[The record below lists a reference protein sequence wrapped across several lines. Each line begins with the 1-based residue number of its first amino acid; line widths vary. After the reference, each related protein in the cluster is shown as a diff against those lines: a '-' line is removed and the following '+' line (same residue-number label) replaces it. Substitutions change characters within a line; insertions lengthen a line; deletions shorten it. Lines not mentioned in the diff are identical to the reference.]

1 MILLNAKDLRRSF
14 GDVTL
19 FDNVSFNID
28 SADKIGLVGINGAG
42 KSTLFKILTGEQ
54 RCDDGELY
62 KSRELKIGYLDQY
75 ACNQSDKTVYEE
87 TLSVFE
93 EILKIEKQLE
103 EIQGDIEIEN
113 GDVTKLINRQN
124 QLSEKYQYL
133 GGFYYKNR
141 VKSALMGLGFTE
153 NELDLPVSSLSGG
166 QKTRVSL
173 TKILLS
179 DSNLLLLDEPTN
191 HLDIQS
197 VEWLEEYLKNFKGAV
212 LIISHDRYF
221 LDRVT
226 NRTFEIDNGKLYS
239 QNGNY
244 SFYIKQREIEKLT
257 EQRKYQNIS
266 KEIERLEGVVEQQ
279 RRWNREKNIKTAESK
294 LKVIDK
300 LKEELVEPSE
310 TLSETTFT
318 FRAEPGGGDISL
330 VTENLSKGFDNKT
343 LFKNCNMFIKRGE
356 KVFLLGPN
364 GCGKTT
370 LLKTIMGIYQADSG
384 SYAIGANTHV
394 GYYDQI
400 QENLNMN
407 KTVIDELWDEYPK
420 LTQTQI
426 RNALAVF
433 LFRGEDVFK
442 EISKLSGGERARV
455 ELAKLILKR
464 VNFLI
469 MDEPTNH
476 MDIQSKEALEK
487 ALLEYDGTMLI
498 VSHDRYFINKLAD
511 KIYYMDDDGVI
522 CYDGDYDYFQSK
534 HQNKSENALEEK
546 KVTSSK
552 LNYQEQKR
560 IESEK
565 RKRQTKIKKCE
576 EDISNTE
583 KKIETLS
590 EELQDPKIASDFEK
604 AFEISNNINELNEH
618 LEELYELWEEL
629 NSEEI

>member
-1 MILLNAKDLRRSF
+1 MILLNAKDLCRNF

-54 RCDDGELY
+54 KSDNGELF
-62 KSRELKIGYLDQY
+62 KSKDLKIGYLDQY
-75 ACNQSDKTVYEE
+75 ACNESEKTVYDE

-93 EILKIEKQLE
+93 DLLKIEKQLE

-113 GDVTKLINRQN
+113 GDVTKLVNRQHE
-124 QLSEKYQYL
+124 LSEKYSEM

-141 VKSALMGLGFTE
+141 VKSTLLGLGFSE
-153 NELDLPVSSLSGG
+153 DELDLSVSSLSGG

-191 HLDIQS
+191 HLDIKS
-197 VEWLEEYLKNFKGAV
+197 VEWLEEYLRNFKGAV

-226 NRTFEIDNGKLYS
+226 NKTFEIENGKLYS

-244 SFYIKQREIEKLT
+244 SFYKKQREIEKLT
-257 EQRKYQNIS
+257 EERKYQNTA
-266 KEIERLEGVVEQQ
+266 KEIERLEGIVEQQ

-294 LKVIDK
+294 LKVIEK
-300 LKEELVEPSE
+300 LKEELVKPEE
-310 TLSETTFT
+310 TLSETTFS
-318 FRAEPGGGDISL
+318 FKAEPGGGDIAL
-330 VTENLSKGFDNKT
+330 ITENLSKGFDNKS
-343 LFKNCNMFIKRGE
+343 LFENCDMFIKRGE

-370 LLKTIMGIYQADSG
+370 LLKVLTGLYEADSG
-384 SYAIGANTHV
+384 NFAIGANTHV

-400 QENLNMN
+400 QENLDMN

-420 LTQTQI
+420 LTQTEI

-487 ALLEYDGTMLI
+487 ALSEYDGTMLV

-511 KIYYMDDDGVI
+511 KIYYMDNGGVTL
-522 CYDGDYDYFQSK
+522 YDGDYDYFLSK
-534 HQNKSENALEEK
+534 HNVTNNQITEK
-546 KVTSSK
+546 KVSSGALDYK
-552 LNYQEQKR
+552 EQKR
-560 IESEK
+560 LESEK

-576 EDISNTE
+576 EEISQTE
-583 KKIETLS
+583 VKIEELS
-590 EELQDPKIASDFEK
+590 KELQTPEVATNYER
-604 AFEISNNINELNEH
+604 AFELSTEIDGLNQK
-618 LEELYELWEEL
+618 LEELFELWEEL
-629 NSEEI
+629 NNEEV

>member
-1 MILLNAKDLRRSF
+1 MILLNAKDLSRNF
-14 GDVTL
+14 GDFNL
-19 FDNVSFNID
+19 FKNVSFNID
-28 SADKIGLVGINGAG
+28 SSDKIGLVGINGAG
-42 KSTLFKILTGEQ
+42 KSTLFKILTGDESY
-54 RCDDGELY
+54 DDGELF
-62 KSRELKIGYLDQY
+62 KSKELKIGYLDQY
-75 ACNQSDKTVYEE
+75 ACNNSDKSVYEE
-87 TLSVFE
+87 TLAIFD
-93 EILKIEKQLE
+93 EIIKIEKQLE

-113 GDVTKLINRQN
+113 GDVTRLINRQN
-124 QLSEKYQYL
+124 ELSEKYKDM

-141 VKSALMGLGFTE
+141 VKSTLMGLGFSE
-153 NELDLPVSSLSGG
+153 EELDLSVSSLSGG

-191 HLDIQS
+191 HLDIEA

-226 NRTFEIDNGKLYS
+226 NRTFEIENGKLYS

-244 SFYIKQREIEKLT
+244 SFYKKQREIEKLT
-257 EQRKYQNIS
+257 EERKYQNTA
-266 KEIERLEGVVEQQ
+266 KEIERLEGIVEQQ

-294 LKVIDK
+294 LKVIEK
-300 LKEELVEPSE
+300 LKEELVKPEE
-310 TLSETTFT
+310 TLSETTFS
-318 FRAEPGGGDISL
+318 FKAAAGGGDIAL
-330 VTENLSKGFDNKT
+330 DAIGVSKRFDNKSV
-343 LFKNCNMFIKRGE
+343 LNDCDMLIKRGE

-370 LLKTIMGIYQADSG
+370 FLKLVTGIIEADKG
-384 SYAIGANTHV
+384 SVAIGANTYL

-400 QENLNMN
+400 QENLDMN
-407 KTVIDELWDEYPK
+407 KTVIDELWDEYPQ

-455 ELAKLILKR
+455 ELAKLILKK

-487 ALLEYDGTMLI
+487 ALSRYDGTMLI

-511 KIYYMDDDGVI
+511 KIFYMDNGGI
-522 CYDGDYDYFQSK
+522 KCYDGNYDYFLSK
-534 HQNKSENALEEK
+534 HKTLGDTTVEK
-546 KVTSSK
+546 KKQSAGALDYK
-552 LNYQEQKR
+552 EQKR
-560 IESEK
+560 LESEK

-576 EDISNTE
+576 EEIAKT
-583 KKIETLS
+583 
-590 EELQDPKIASDFEK
+590 EELIESVSLELQNPEIASDYEK
-604 AFEISNNINELNEH
+604 AFELSNKVNELNEK
-618 LEELYELWEEL
+618 LEELYNEWEEL
-629 NSEEI
+629 NNSLI

>member
-1 MILLNAKDLRRSF
+1 MILLNAKDLKRSF
-14 GDVTL
+14 GDYDL
-19 FDNVSFNID
+19 FDNVSFNIESD
-28 SADKIGLVGINGAG
+28 DKIGLVGINGAG

-54 RCDDGELY
+54 KYDGGEIF
-62 KSRELKIGYLDQY
+62 KSKDLKIGYLDQY
-75 ACNQSDKTVYEE
+75 ACNESQKTVYEE

-93 EILKIEKQLE
+93 DLIDIENKLAEIH
-103 EIQGDIEIEN
+103 GDIEISN
-113 GDVTKLINRQN
+113 GDISKLVNKQN
-124 QLSEKYQYL
+124 ELSEKYSSM

-141 VKSALMGLGFTE
+141 VKSALLGLGFSE
-153 NELDLPVSSLSGG
+153 EEFDMQVSALSGG

-197 VEWLEEYLKNFKGAV
+197 VEWLEEFLKNFKGAV

-226 NRTFEIDNGKLYS
+226 NKTFEIENGKLYS

-244 SFYIKQREIEKLT
+244 SFYVKQREIEKLT
-257 EQRKYQNIS
+257 EQRNYQNIS
-266 KEIERLEGVVEQQ
+266 REIERLEGIVEQQ
-279 RRWNREKNIKTAESK
+279 KRWNREKNIKTAESK
-294 LKVIDK
+294 QKVIDK
-300 LKEELVEPSE
+300 LKEELVKPEE
-310 TLSETTFT
+310 TLSETSFS
-318 FRAEPGGGDISL
+318 FKAVPGGGDIAL
-330 VTENLSKGFDNKT
+330 IADNLSKSFDNKT
-343 LFKNCNMFIKRGE
+343 LFKNCDMLVKRGE

-370 LLKTIMGIYQADSG
+370 FLKILMGLYEADNG
-384 SYAIGANTHV
+384 SYAIGANTFV

-400 QENLNMN
+400 QESLNMN
-407 KTVIDELWDEYPK
+407 NTVIDELWDEYPK

-455 ELAKLILKR
+455 ELSKLLLKE

-487 ALLEYDGTMLI
+487 ALSEYNGTLLI

-511 KIYYMDDDGVI
+511 KIFYMDDGGI
-522 CYDGDYDYFQSK
+522 TCYDGNYDYFLSK
-534 HQNKSENALEEK
+534 HKSTGTVIMEK
-546 KVTSSK
+546 KVSESALDYK
-552 LNYQEQKR
+552 EQKR
-560 IESEK
+560 LESEK
-565 RKRQTKIKKCE
+565 RKLNTKINRCE
-576 EDISNTE
+576 EEISETE
-583 KKIETLS
+583 QKIEKLTD
-590 EELQDPKIASDFEK
+590 ELQSPEIASDYEK
-604 AFEISNNINELNEH
+604 AFELSNEVDELNKK
-618 LEELYELWEEL
+618 LEELYEQWEEL
-629 NSEEI
+629 NSTQI